1 MQKVSDELHIFY
13 DEQMSF
19 RIEQMLKLYNR
30 SNFIIFGR
38 FLDIMGIIRNLST
51 TWIIHIFAVLHA
63 IVALSCRLAGI
74 EDELLLTILTMTMAL
89 IVCMKS
95 GLNIDLTAAAII
107 VVNILGY
114 FIGNLG
120 ADILQ
125 PFISRD
131 YAVHAFSTF
140 LTTEI
145 LGWSIVA
152 LTSLFQVKIR
162 NRQGLSDT
170 PYLSW
175 LILAMCGIFI
185 LRLTIVLL
193 FSSDSILAG
202 DVYNTSSKVF
212 SNSFSLITLICIN
225 VLYIRYARRYAR
237 AWSRGAR
244 LLTFIAFTLMAAFL
258 ESVLAGAGVR
268 FDFNGIFKEGFPLLF
283 ATSLLAQVAVYC
295 IVYIVNYALTV
306 RAEMKEEREKANMA
320 QYRYVKLKHQVNP
333 HFLFNSLNILDCL
346 ICDNNTEA
354 ASAYTHKLAGIY
366 RYMLKSEDEM
376 VVSLRDELVFVELY
390 TDLLKE
396 RFPVGFSVETSV
408 PEELMARF
416 VLPCSIQLLIENAT
430 KHNAVSEEDPLV
442 IRIEADGESIKVINN
457 RVPKVTKSPSTGLGQ
472 TYIRQMYRDLSGKEV
487 NIEETDKIYRVTLPL
502 I

>member
-1 MQKVSDELHIFY
+1 
-13 DEQMSF
+13 
-19 RIEQMLKLYNR
+19 
-30 SNFIIFGR
+30 
-38 FLDIMGIIRNLST
+38 MGIIRNLST
-51 TWIIHIFAVLHA
+51 TWIIHIFAILHA
-63 IVALSCRLAGI
+63 VVALSCRLAGI

-89 IVCMKS
+89 IVCTKS
-95 GLNIDLTAAAII
+95 GLNVDLTAAAII
-107 VVNILGY
+107 VMNIFGY

-125 PFISRD
+125 TFMSQP
-131 YAVHAFSTF
+131 YAIHALST
-140 LTTEI
+140 LATTEI

-152 LTSLFQVKIR
+152 LTSLFNLRRKS
-162 NRQGLSDT
+162 NNKSSDIS
-170 PYLSW
+170 YLSW
-175 LILAMCGIFI
+175 LILAMCGIFV
-185 LRLTIVLL
+185 LRLSIVVF
-193 FSSDSILAG
+193 FSGGSIIEG
-202 DVYNTSSKVF
+202 DVYETSAMVF

-225 VLYIRYARRYAR
+225 VLYVRYARRYSQK
-237 AWSRGAR
+237 WSKTSS
-244 LLTFIAFTLMAAFL
+244 LLVFLAFTVTAAFF
-258 ESVLAGAGVR
+258 ESILAGAGIPIRLSNV
-268 FDFNGIFKEGFPLLF
+268 FNEGFPLLY
-283 ATSLLAQVAVYC
+283 ATSLLAQIAVYC
-295 IVYIVNYALTV
+295 VVYIINYALSI
-306 RAEMKEEREKANMA
+306 RSQMKEEREKANMA

-396 RFPVGFSVETSV
+396 RFPVGFHVETSV

-430 KHNAVSEEDPLV
+430 KHNAVSEEEPLV
-442 IRIEADGESIKVINN
+442 IRIEAEGESIRVTNN
-457 RVPKVTKSPSTGLGQ
+457 RIPKVSKSPSTGLGQ
-472 TYIRQMYRDLSGKEV
+472 AYIKQMYRDLSGKEV
-487 NIEETDKIYRVTLPL
+487 KIEETDKIYQVTLPL

>member
-1 MQKVSDELHIFY
+1 
-13 DEQMSF
+13 
-19 RIEQMLKLYNR
+19 
-30 SNFIIFGR
+30 
-38 FLDIMGIIRNLST
+38 MGIIRKLST
-51 TWIIHIFAVLHA
+51 TWIIHIFAILHA
-63 IVALSCRLAGI
+63 AVALSCRLAGI

-89 IVCMKS
+89 VVCTKS
-95 GLNIDLTAAAII
+95 GLNIDLTAASII

-125 PFISRD
+125 TFISQA
-131 YAVHAFSTF
+131 YAVHALST
-140 LTTEI
+140 LATTEI

-152 LTSLFQVKIR
+152 LTSLFNVKKKNANNKRDI
-162 NRQGLSDT
+162 S
-170 PYLSW
+170 YLSW
-175 LILAMCGIFI
+175 LILAMCGIFV
-185 LRLTIVLL
+185 LRLSIVVL
-193 FSSDSILAG
+193 FSGGGIIQG
-202 DVYNTSSKVF
+202 DVYGASAKVF

-225 VLYIRYARRYAR
+225 VLYIRYARRYSKK
-237 AWSRGAR
+237 WSKGSK
-244 LLTFIAFTLMAAFL
+244 LLIFITFILTAAFL
-258 ESVLAGAGVR
+258 ESILAGAGIPVR
-268 FDFNGIFKEGFPLLF
+268 LSNVFNEGFPLLY
-283 ATSLLAQVAVYC
+283 ATSLLAQIAVYC
-295 IVYIVNYALTV
+295 IVYIVNYALSI
-306 RAEMKEEREKANMA
+306 RNEMKEEREKANMA

-396 RFPVGFSVETSV
+396 RFPVGFIVETSV

-430 KHNAVSEEDPLV
+430 KHNAVSEEEPLV
-442 IRIEADGESIKVINN
+442 IHIEAEGESIRVTNN

-472 TYIRQMYRDLSGKEV
+472 AYIRQMYRDLSGKEV
-487 NIEETDKIYRVTLPL
+487 EIEETDKIYSVTLPL

>member
-1 MQKVSDELHIFY
+1 
-13 DEQMSF
+13 
-19 RIEQMLKLYNR
+19 
-30 SNFIIFGR
+30 
-38 FLDIMGIIRNLST
+38 MGIIRNLST
-51 TWIIHIFAVLHA
+51 TWIIHIFAILHA
-63 IVALSCRLAGI
+63 VVALSCRLAGI

-89 IVCMKS
+89 IVCTKS
-95 GLNIDLTAAAII
+95 GLNVDLTAAAII
-107 VVNILGY
+107 VMNIFGY

-125 PFISRD
+125 TFMSQP
-131 YAVHAFSTF
+131 YAIHALST
-140 LTTEI
+140 LATTEI

-152 LTSLFQVKIR
+152 LTSLFNLRRKS
-162 NRQGLSDT
+162 NNKSSDIS
-170 PYLSW
+170 YLSW
-175 LILAMCGIFI
+175 LILAMCGIFV
-185 LRLTIVLL
+185 LRLSIVVF
-193 FSSDSILAG
+193 FSGGSIIEG
-202 DVYNTSSKVF
+202 DVYETSAMVF

-225 VLYIRYARRYAR
+225 VLYVRYARRYSQK
-237 AWSRGAR
+237 WSKTSS
-244 LLTFIAFTLMAAFL
+244 LLVFLAFTVTAAFF
-258 ESVLAGAGVR
+258 ESILAGAGIPIRLSNV
-268 FDFNGIFKEGFPLLF
+268 FNEGFPLLY
-283 ATSLLAQVAVYC
+283 ATSLLAQIAVYC
-295 IVYIVNYALTV
+295 VVYIINYALSI
-306 RAEMKEEREKANMA
+306 RSQMKEEREKANMA

-396 RFPVGFSVETSV
+396 RFPVGFHVETSV

-430 KHNAVSEEDPLV
+430 KHNAVSEEEPLV
-442 IRIEADGESIKVINN
+442 IRIEAEDESIRVTNN
-457 RVPKVTKSPSTGLGQ
+457 RIPKVSKSPSTGLGQ
-472 TYIRQMYRDLSGKEV
+472 AYIKQMYRDLSGKEV
-487 NIEETDKIYRVTLPL
+487 KIEETDKIYQVTLPL

>member
-1 MQKVSDELHIFY
+1 
-13 DEQMSF
+13 
-19 RIEQMLKLYNR
+19 
-30 SNFIIFGR
+30 
-38 FLDIMGIIRNLST
+38 MGIIRNLST
-51 TWIIHIFAVLHA
+51 TWIIHIFAILHA
-63 IVALSCRLAGI
+63 VVALSCRLAGI

-89 IVCMKS
+89 IVCTKS

-107 VVNILGY
+107 VMNIFGY

-125 PFISRD
+125 TFISQP
-131 YAVHAFSTF
+131 YAIHALST
-140 LTTEI
+140 LATTEI

-152 LTSLFQVKIR
+152 LTSLFNVKRKNSSKPHDI
-162 NRQGLSDT
+162 S
-170 PYLSW
+170 YLSW
-175 LILAMCGIFI
+175 LILAMCGIFV
-185 LRLTIVLL
+185 LRLSIVVF
-193 FSSDSILAG
+193 FSGGSIIEG
-202 DVYNTSSKVF
+202 DVYETSAMVF

-225 VLYIRYARRYAR
+225 VLYVRYARRYAKK
-237 AWSRGAR
+237 WSKTSS
-244 LLTFIAFTLMAAFL
+244 LLAFLAFTFTAAFL
-258 ESVLAGAGVR
+258 ESILAGAGIPIRLSNV
-268 FDFNGIFKEGFPLLF
+268 FNEGFPLLY
-283 ATSLLAQVAVYC
+283 ATSLLAQIAVYC
-295 IVYIVNYALTV
+295 VVYIINYALSI
-306 RAEMKEEREKANMA
+306 RSQMKEEREKANMA

-396 RFPVGFSVETSV
+396 RFPVGFHVEISV

-442 IRIEADGESIKVINN
+442 IRIEAEGESIRVTNN
-457 RVPKVTKSPSTGLGQ
+457 RVPKVSKSPSTGLGQ
-472 TYIRQMYRDLSGKEV
+472 AYIKQMYRDLSGKEV
-487 NIEETDKIYRVTLPL
+487 KIEETDKIYQVTLPL

>member
-1 MQKVSDELHIFY
+1 
-13 DEQMSF
+13 
-19 RIEQMLKLYNR
+19 
-30 SNFIIFGR
+30 
-38 FLDIMGIIRNLST
+38 MGIIRNLST

-63 IVALSCRLAGI
+63 VVALSCRLAGI

-125 PFISRD
+125 SFITQT
-131 YAVHAFSTF
+131 YAVHAFST
-140 LTTEI
+140 LATTEI

-152 LTSLFQVKIR
+152 LTSIFHEKLK
-162 NRQGLSDT
+162 NRPNVSDT
-170 PYLSW
+170 SYLSW
-175 LILAMCGIFI
+175 LILAMGGIFI
-185 LRLTIVLL
+185 LRLVIVLL

-202 DVYNTSSKVF
+202 DVYNTSAKVF

-225 VLYIRYARRYAR
+225 VLYIRYARRYAKS
-237 AWSRGAR
+237 WSKFSKA
-244 LLTFIAFTLMAAFL
+244 LIFTAFTLTSAL
-258 ESVLAGAGVR
+258 IESILAGAGIPIRLGNV
-268 FDFNGIFKEGFPLLF
+268 FNESFPLLYT
-283 ATSLLAQVAVYC
+283 TSLLAQIAVYC
-295 IVYIVNYALTV
+295 IVYIVNYALSI
-306 RAEMKEEREKANMA
+306 RSEMKEEREKANMA

-346 ICDNNTEA
+346 ICDHNTEA
-354 ASAYTHKLAGIY
+354 ASTYTHKLAGIY

-430 KHNAVSEEDPLV
+430 KHNAVSEDEPLV
-442 IRIEADGESIKVINN
+442 ISIEADGESIRVTNN

-472 TYIRQMYRDLSGKEV
+472 AYIKQMYRDLSGKKVE
-487 NIEETDKIYRVTLPL
+487 IEETDKIYRVTLPL